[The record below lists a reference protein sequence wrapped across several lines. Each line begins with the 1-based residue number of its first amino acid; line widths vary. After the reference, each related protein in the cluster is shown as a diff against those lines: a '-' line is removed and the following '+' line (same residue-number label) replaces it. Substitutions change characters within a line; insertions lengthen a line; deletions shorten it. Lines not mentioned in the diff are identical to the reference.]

1 MNNKRRELLKSAIV
15 LLDRASSIVSNALDQ
30 EQDCLDNMPE
40 NLQMGE
46 RYENMEA
53 AVDCLEEAVSHLDD
67 AKNRIEE
74 ASA

>member
-1 MNNKRRELLKSAIV
+1 MNNKRRELLKSAVI
-15 LLDRASSIVSNALDQ
+15 LLDRASSIVNNALEQ

-40 NLQMGE
+40 NLQMSE

-53 AVDCLEEAVSHLDD
+53 AVDYLEEAALHLDD
-67 AKNRIEE
+67 ARSRIEE

>member
-15 LLDRASSIVSNALDQ
+15 LLDRASNIVSNALDQ

-40 NLQMGE
+40 NLQTSE

>member
-40 NLQMGE
+40 NLQMSE
-46 RYENMEA
+46 RYENMEV